1 MGAWAKLIL
10 YMPKQAILERKNDR
24 NWARDQQKCVLR
36 PKDHTKAPNQM
47 VKWTIIGTKFTINQ
61 EGGTT
66 NMCKAWED
74 QRKEDLQT
82 GIEFGRKHD
91 RKRCVEAKWAYG
103 KQKFNTPKFYP
114 V

>member
-1 MGAWAKLIL
+1 
-10 YMPKQAILERKNDR
+10 
-24 NWARDQQKCVLR
+24 
-36 PKDHTKAPNQM
+36 
-47 VKWTIIGTKFTINQ
+47 
-61 EGGTT
+61 
-66 NMCKAWED
+66 MCKAWED